1 MTNSAPIPAEVK
13 TNPAVDTATP
23 SNPVLY
29 ASAVKTGRAVLEKEG
44 SKAAAAREIYTLL
57 KGEHRDVILRA
68 FMEGATCTPKGAPTY
83 LYSNAITFGPIRTA
97 ATARQHPAPQK

>member
-1 MTNSAPIPAEVK
+1 MTKDAPIPAEVK
-13 TNPAVDTATP
+13 TNPEVDTATP

-29 ASAVKTGRAVLEKEG
+29 ASAVKTGLAVLEKEG

-57 KGEHRDVILRA
+57 KDEHRDVILRA

-83 LYSNAITFGPIRTA
+83 LYNTIRKFRRA
-97 ATARQHPAPQK
+97 AKVEGQQD